1 MAGGTVKK
9 KESILNLP
17 PWEQLDLQ
25 DGNTEYEVTLEKVG
39 MGRTSEAPFWAEL
52 RTDYD
57 PTDASFGEL
66 CDLSARLYQEGVL
79 SRYEHAMLTFDSQ
92 RVAPGMTVRK
102 PALTERRDW
111 LQELSERAR
120 HNRYMGNMQGFL
132 CDMRLV
138 EVLRR
143 LT

>member
-9 KESILNLP
+9 KESVLNLP

-25 DGNTEYEVTLEKVG
+25 DGNTEYEVTLEKVE
-39 MGRTSEAPFWAEL
+39 MDRPREAPFWTEL
-52 RTDYD
+52 RMDYD

-92 RVAPGMTVRK
+92 RVAPGMTVRR
-102 PALTERRDW
+102 PAVAERRDW
-111 LQELSERAR
+111 LQELSERAW

-143 LT
+143 LM

>member
-1 MAGGTVKK
+1 MKK
-9 KESILNLP
+9 KESVLNLP

-39 MGRTSEAPFWAEL
+39 IGKTNEDSFWAEL
-52 RTDYD
+52 RMDYD

-66 CDLSARLYQEGVL
+66 CDLSARLYQKGVL
-79 SRYEHAMLTFDSQ
+79 SRYEHAMLTFNSQ

-102 PALTERRDW
+102 PALAERRDW

-143 LT
+143 LQ